1 MIFFRKIV
9 LEDGRARGGFWTV
22 FGWQKFLYQY
32 YYYLFFFLSMMI
44 TFFWMD
50 EFLVF
55 VINVFGLRF
64 EDSSSYTFNRH
75 SFFSIVQKMT
85 SLIFFF
91 FLTFLNLSVLE
102 CIELFFF
109 RRWRETFFVGIIF
122 FFFALFSREFRF
134 IVSWPLFVGTKW
146 IFLNLRIRML
156 EKCSRDGWW
165 Y

>member
-1 MIFFRKIV
+1 MGGQGRILDSFWVAEV
-9 LEDGRARGGFWTV
+9 LISV
-22 FGWQKFLYQY
+22 LLLLI
-32 YYYLFFFLSMMI
+32 LFFFFNDDN
-44 TFFWMD
+44 FFWMD

-75 SFFSIVQKMT
+75 SFYYNSKNDFSH
-85 SLIFFF
+85 FFI
-91 FLTFLNLSVLE
+91 LTFLNFSVLE